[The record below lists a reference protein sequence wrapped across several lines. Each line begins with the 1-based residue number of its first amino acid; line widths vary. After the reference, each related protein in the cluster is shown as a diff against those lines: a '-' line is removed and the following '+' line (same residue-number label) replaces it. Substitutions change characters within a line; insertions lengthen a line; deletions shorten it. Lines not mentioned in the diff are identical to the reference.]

1 MPVGD
6 FVLTYELDKTKGK
19 PLYEQL
25 YNCIREDIISGKEK
39 GGTKLPSK
47 RKLAEH
53 LDISKVTVENAY
65 SLLLSEGYIYS
76 KEKSGY
82 YIEDDINVPLSDYT
96 VAESIDENNSYKID
110 LLSNSVPAEQFPF
123 NTWSKLM
130 RNICLDYTDELL
142 RTIPFRGVYQLRKSI
157 SRYLYEERGVTVSPD
172 DIIIGAGSEL
182 LYRYIIKLLPEN
194 SIIGCEDPTY
204 PKIIK
209 TYQQDNVIVNT
220 ISLDDNGIDVSKLRN
235 SSCNVAHIS
244 PSHNFPTGIVTSAKR
259 RQELLT
265 WLNEEKNRYII
276 EDDFDSELS
285 FSGKPIPTLY
295 STDNSGRV
303 IYMNTFSKTIAPS
316 VRIGYAILP
325 HSLIKNAKQ
334 LFSNNSCTVSSFE
347 QYTLSEFID
356 DGYFE
361 RHINR
366 TRRYYKNLKKEL
378 IACYNNSEIRNKST
392 FIESIAGLHFMLKL
406 NTEISDNELK
416 SMLKSKEI
424 KASFYS
430 DYAKNNPSE
439 HLLLINYSGISTED
453 FKEVL
458 NSLQEII

>member
-1 MPVGD
+1 MPVGE
-6 FVLTYELDKTKGK
+6 FMLTYELNKSKGK

-25 YNCIREDIISGKEK
+25 YNCIREDIITGKEK

-65 SLLLSEGYIYS
+65 SLLLAEGYIYS

-82 YIEDDINVPLSDYT
+82 FIEEDISVPLADYKESET
-96 VAESIDENNSYKID
+96 VNENSNFKID
-110 LLSNSVPAEQFPF
+110 LLSNSVPSQHFPF

-130 RNICLDYTDELL
+130 RNVCLDYTDELL
-142 RTIPFRGVYQLRKSI
+142 QSIPFRGVYQLRKSI
-157 SRYLYEERGVTVSPD
+157 SRYLYEERGVTVSPE

-182 LYRYIIKLLPEN
+182 LYSYIIKLLPEN
-194 SIIGCEDPTY
+194 SIIGCEDPSY

-209 TYQQDNVIVNT
+209 TYQAENVLVKT
-220 ISLDDNGIDVSKLRN
+220 INLDDNGIDIIKLKN
-235 SSCNVAHIS
+235 SQCNVAHIS

-265 WLNEEKNRYII
+265 WLNEDKNRYII

-285 FSGKPIPTLY
+285 FSGKPIPTLF

-316 VRIGYAILP
+316 VRIGYAVLP
-325 HSLIKNAKQ
+325 HSLIKKAKI
-334 LFSNNSCTVSSFE
+334 LFNDNSCTVSSFE
-347 QYTLSEFID
+347 QYTLSKFID

-378 IACYNNSEIRNKST
+378 ITCYNNSEIRNKST
-392 FIESIAGLHFMLKL
+392 LIESVAGLHFVLEL
-406 NTEISDNELK
+406 NTELSDNEFK
-416 SMLKSKEI
+416 SLLKSKEI

-439 HLLLINYSGISTED
+439 HLLLINYSGICTED
-453 FKEVL
+453 FREVL